1 MQIPAVLI
9 AADAMGAIL
18 LGLGLAE
25 HFANTNLVP
34 ASLQFQYYA
43 FVMIAAGVVLML
55 PFLTYIIKTAAE
67 RKSPDQNKGKL

>member
-1 MQIPAVLI
+1 MKIPAAML

-34 ASLQFQYYA
+34 ASLQFQYYT
-43 FVMIAAGVVLML
+43 FVMMVAGVALML
-55 PFLTYIIKTAAE
+55 PFLIYIIKTAVE
-67 RKSPDQNKGKL
+67 RKPPDQNKGKP